1 MGGVILVT
9 SPNSRRLALFFGVL
23 GLAGIAL
30 SVSIR
35 VTEFGVLTLASV
47 YMFSP
52 LVAAVVVCL
61 VHDISFASVGVRLGR
76 PRWLVVAALVALP
89 LVVLTLAIAL
99 AVPGVGFDPTIDP
112 LPGVTLPGGVLG
124 VVAMFGVVLAL
135 GATVNAVF
143 AFGEEFGWRG
153 YLLWELAPL
162 GFWRATG
169 AIGAI
174 WGLWHAPAIVAGY
187 NFPSYPFVGVFVM
200 MLAGMALS
208 PVYTYLVLRAKS
220 VFAAA
225 LLHGV
230 FNGSAGLVIAFAV
243 TKGPIQREL
252 IASPVGLAGILAF
265 GLAAVVIAVRG
276 TPELSRSRLFES
288 SARP

>member
-1 MGGVILVT
+1 MIVVSRPDLRRLSLFFAILVV
-9 SPNSRRLALFFGVL
+9 A
-23 GLAGIAL
+23 AIAL
-30 SVSIR
+30 TVAIR
-35 VTEFGVLTLASV
+35 VTEFGVLTLASA

-52 LVAAVVVCL
+52 LVAGVVVCL
-61 VHDISFASVGVRLGR
+61 IHDIPFASVGVRLGR
-76 PRWLVVAALVALP
+76 PRWLVVAGLVALP
-89 LVVLTLAIAL
+89 LVGLTLAIAL
-99 AVPGVGFDPTIDP
+99 AVPGVGFDPTADP

-124 VVAMFGVVLAL
+124 LVAMFGIVLAL

-162 GFWRATG
+162 GYWRATV

-208 PVYTYLVLRAKS
+208 PVYTYLVIRAKS

-230 FNGSAGLVIAFAV
+230 FNGSAGIVIAFAA
-243 TKGPIQREL
+243 TESPMLGEL

-276 TPELSRSRLFES
+276 APELSRSRLFES
-288 SARP
+288 TLRS

>member
-1 MGGVILVT
+1 MS
-9 SPNSRRLALFFGVL
+9 SPDSHRLALFLAILVL
-23 GLAGIAL
+23 AAIAL
-30 SVSIR
+30 TVAIR
-35 VTEFGVLTLASV
+35 VTELGVATLASV

-52 LVAAVVVCL
+52 LIAGVVVC
-61 VHDISFASVGVRLGR
+61 VIHDIPFASVGVRLGR

-99 AVPGVGFDPTIDP
+99 TIPGIGFDPTIDP

-124 VVAMFGVVLAL
+124 VVAMFGVILAL

-174 WGLWHAPAIVAGY
+174 WGLWHAPAIIAGY
-187 NFPSYPFVGVFVM
+187 NYPSYPFVGVFVM
-200 MLAGMALS
+200 ILVGMAFS
-208 PVYTYLVLRAKS
+208 PVYTYLVFRAKS
-220 VFAAA
+220 VFAAV

-243 TKGPIQREL
+243 TESPIQREL

-265 GLAAVVIAVRG
+265 GLLAVVIAVRG

-288 SARP
+288 SARS